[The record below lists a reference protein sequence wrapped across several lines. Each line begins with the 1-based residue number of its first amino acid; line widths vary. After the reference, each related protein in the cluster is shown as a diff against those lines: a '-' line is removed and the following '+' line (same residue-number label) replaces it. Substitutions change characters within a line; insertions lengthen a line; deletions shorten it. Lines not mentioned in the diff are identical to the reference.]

1 MKKKKQETSSHE
13 NPLKALN
20 RVNAVYDCPKCNVN
34 YCDQCSYEKEI
45 DGKSVQLCLRCDSQ
59 IEKIMQKVSCST
71 KVVLTNRYHPQPVI
85 LESKIENEWR
95 RKRKYLLKIKSG

>member
-13 NPLKALN
+13 NLLKAFCNFCGSTVGQISERTEN

-59 IEKIMQKVSCST
+59 IEKVM
-71 KVVLTNRYHPQPVI
+71 
-85 LESKIENEWR
+85 
-95 RKRKYLLKIKSG
+95 